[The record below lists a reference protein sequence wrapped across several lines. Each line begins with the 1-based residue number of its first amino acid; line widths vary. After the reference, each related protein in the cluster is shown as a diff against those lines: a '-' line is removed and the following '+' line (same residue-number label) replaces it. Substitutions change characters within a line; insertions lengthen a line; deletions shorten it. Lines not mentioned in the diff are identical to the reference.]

1 MVSCAALLVVSGIPK
16 IRRPAATIAALRSVG
31 ATWVG
36 ANTVRTL
43 SLVEVAAGVVAVVA
57 GGPWADGAVAILYAG
72 FTIFLIRALATP
84 AASCGCTA
92 RDDTPPTAAHLA
104 MTMVFCLGACAAV
117 AAGGRT
123 GVVDLWQGGRQSEVV
138 VVLGFALIVTWLGH
152 AILTFS
158 RRIPTPRRG

>member
-1 MVSCAALLVVSGIPK
+1 MVSCAALLVLSGLPK
-16 IRRPAATIAALRSVG
+16 LRRPAATITALRSVG

-36 ANTVRTL
+36 PRTVRTL
-43 SLVEVAAGVVAVVA
+43 SVVEVVAGAVALVA

-72 FTIFLIRALATP
+72 FTVFLVRALGTP

-92 RDDTPPTAAHLA
+92 HDDTPPTATHLV
-104 MTMVFCLGACAAV
+104 MTVVFCLGACAAV

-123 GVVDLWQGGRQSEVV
+123 GVVDLWQGGHLIEVV

-158 RRIPTPRRG
+158 RPSPNAAS